1 MCSGGWNGDFPK
13 GPMGVP
19 FGEGY
24 VMPCSMLGL
33 IVEENRKEN
42 SQVKN
47 KYIKWMITLAYGVGQ
62 RYVHSFDMWV

>member
-1 MCSGGWNGDFPK
+1 
-13 GPMGVP
+13 
-19 FGEGY
+19 